1 MKLAV
6 ICGLALVCSSV
17 ASAQTPATPASADS
31 ARTITMTG
39 CVGGGQNAQPITLA
53 NAMVIPTGQ
62 NAAATPSPVPDAAS
76 SGATQPTG
84 AAAGVGTAGTGSA
97 GVGAPPPTGA
107 TSAGVG
113 TAGAAGTTGAA
124 GTAGTAGTAGATG
137 TAGVAGTAGATPTAG
152 ASAQVAG
159 TAPAGSSASSLSGY
173 RLSGTDMTAWIGKRV
188 QIVGTVVPS
197 TPGAASPTA
206 AAGAPS
212 APAFPEFR
220 VMSVQPTTGD
230 CPQK

>member
-1 MKLAV
+1 MKIAV
-6 ICGLALVCSSV
+6 MCGLALVCSSV
-17 ASAQTPATPASADS
+17 ASAQTPAPPASADS

-62 NAAATPSPVPDAAS
+62 NADATPSPVPDAAS

-84 AAAGVGTAGTGSA
+84 VTGGVGTAGTASA
-97 GVGAPPPTGA
+97 GVGTPPPAGA

-113 TAGAAGTTGAA
+113 TAGAAGTTGTA
-124 GTAGTAGTAGATG
+124 GTAGAAGTAGTAGATG
-137 TAGVAGTAGATPTAG
+137 TAGVAGATPTAG

-173 RLSGTDMTAWIGKRV
+173 RLSGTDMTSWIGKRV
-188 QIVGTVVPS
+188 QIVGMVVPS

-206 AAGAPS
+206 AGATS

-220 VMSVQPTTGD
+220 VVSVQPATGD
-230 CPQK
+230 CPAK

>member
-1 MKLAV
+1 MKTAV
-6 ICGLALVCSSV
+6 MCGLALVCSSV
-17 ASAQTPATPASADS
+17 ASAQTPAPPAPADS
-31 ARTITMTG
+31 ARMITMTG
-39 CVGGGQNAQPITLA
+39 CVGGGQNAQPITLG

-62 NAAATPSPVPDAAS
+62 NAAAMPSPVPDAAS

-84 AAAGVGTAGTGSA
+84 VTGGVGTAGTASA
-97 GVGAPPPTGA
+97 GVGAPPPAGA

-113 TAGAAGTTGAA
+113 TAGTAGTT
-124 GTAGTAGTAGATG
+124 GTAGTAGAAGATG
-137 TAGVAGTAGATPTAG
+137 SAGVTGATPTAG
-152 ASAQVAG
+152 ASASIAG

-173 RLSGTDMTAWIGKRV
+173 RLSGTDMTSWIGKRV

-206 AAGAPS
+206 AAGATS

-220 VMSVQPTTGD
+220 VVSVQATTGD
-230 CPQK
+230 CPRQ

>member
-1 MKLAV
+1 
-6 ICGLALVCSSV
+6 
-17 ASAQTPATPASADS
+17 
-31 ARTITMTG
+31 MTG
-39 CVGGGQNAQPITLA
+39 CVGGGQNAQQITLA

-62 NAAATPSPVPDAAS
+62 NAEATPSPVPDAAS
-76 SGATQPTG
+76 SGATQPTAVAG
-84 AAAGVGTAGTGSA
+84 GVGTAGTASA
-97 GVGAPPPTGA
+97 GVGTPPPTGA

-113 TAGAAGTTGAA
+113 TAG
-124 GTAGTAGTAGATG
+124 TAGTAGTTGTAGAAGVTG

-173 RLSGTDMTAWIGKRV
+173 RLSGTDMASWIGKRV
-188 QIVGTVVPS
+188 QIVGMVVPS

-206 AAGAPS
+206 AAGATS

-220 VMSVQPTTGD
+220 VVSVQPATGD